1 MARRGLEPEVVLR
14 RVGEP
19 EGLEVGRV
27 ERGPVVRRGAVVGVV
42 GVEVGLRSPVRVPG
56 SWSAPSLKF
65 AGKDF
70 EPSASLAHL

>member
-42 GVEVGLRSPVRVPG
+42 GVEVGLRPPVRVP
-56 SWSAPSLKF
+56 SVPEMSVVVVIRRPEKV
-65 AGKDF
+65 
-70 EPSASLAHL
+70 

>member
-42 GVEVGLRSPVRVPG
+42 GVEVGLRPPVRVPG
-56 SWSAPSLKF
+56 VPEMSVVVVIRRPEKV
-65 AGKDF
+65 
-70 EPSASLAHL
+70 